1 MPEIPEEALHAAEA
15 AIVRELASGDPFL
28 MRPGADYRLAVAVVE
43 AVAPILAEHIAARI
57 ADACPYA
64 GEQPGHPCDY
74 EDAARI
80 ARETFPPTRTPG
92 HPNATPTG
100 DPT

>member
-1 MPEIPEEALHAAEA
+1 MREIPEDAVQAVAEKLYRA
-15 AIVRELASGDPFL
+15 YDSEYGADHLTWRNFADQARELIEPA
-28 MRPGADYRLAVAVVE
+28 
-43 AVAPILAEHIAARI
+43 APHLAEHIAARLV
-57 ADACPYA
+57 CPYA

>member
-1 MPEIPEEALHAAEA
+1 VPEIPEDALHAAARALRTYHGPDDEPHLSAAMFKGEA
-15 AIVRELASGDPFL
+15 A
-28 MRPGADYRLAVAVVE
+28 AVVA
-43 AVAPILAEHIAARI
+43 AVAPILAEHIAARLV
-57 ADACPYA
+57 CPYA

-80 ARETFPPTRTPG
+80 ARATFPPTRTPG